1 MFQQQQPFLWFW
13 QTSLLQNN
21 TLGTETSFET
31 ASGPVYININE
42 LLRRAVKITLAA
54 AGEPSPLPKLA
65 FRAPMKGM
73 RIPGKNH
80 NKTESIYPKVSP
92 K

>member
-1 MFQQQQPFLWFW
+1 MFQQQPPFYGFDKRP
-13 QTSLLQNN
+13 SSKNN